1 MTHRAAIYGKKKAF
15 IYEHEAD
22 ILALRRRMSARKVA
36 EIYCNI
42 ITSRDIYNVE
52 NLNKISKK

>member
-1 MTHRAAIYGKKKAF
+1 MINRSEVYGKKKAF

-22 ILALRRRMSARKVA
+22 IMAMRKRMSARKVA
-36 EIYCNI
+36 AVYGGM
-42 ITSRDIYNVE
+42 ITERDIYNIE

>member
-1 MTHRAAIYGKKKAF
+1 MTLRASVYGKKKAF

-22 ILALRRRMSARKVA
+22 IVAMRRRMSARRVA
-36 EIYCNI
+36 AVYGGM
-42 ITSRDIYNVE
+42 ITERDIYNIE

>member
-1 MTHRAAIYGKKKAF
+1 MTVRATVYGKKKAF

-22 ILALRRRMSARKVA
+22 ILAMRRRMSARKVA
-36 EIYCNI
+36 AVYGGM